1 MNNILNEIKQLID
14 ESMKEY
20 LPNVKYSDLEGNGN
34 IYYMNGKNGTEFDW
48 HVNDRISDFMMFY
61 NDEKNLGAVKS
72 ALYKDGTVV
81 IYIYGD
87 KGNKLVKEI
96 QTLCKASEKEILNL
110 AVILKNE
117 ADDKKL
123 FGAGID
129 KINTDTELSR
139 DKISDFIG
147 NRKYYE
153 TAINRKKLFNLRA
166 YVSKKITEEGWKVG
180 YMVKSE
186 PYNEWDSGWQF
197 LAGNEDDKYLSDPN
211 NTALLSIGVVCQLD
225 RDILKYLDSPV
236 GAQFIRISSNEF
248 ETDKHN
254 KAIYLEKR

>member
-1 MNNILNEIKQLID
+1 MNDILKEIKQLID
-14 ESMKEY
+14 ESMKKY
-20 LPNVKYSDLEGNGN
+20 LPDVKYSDLEENGN
-34 IYYMNGKNGTEFDW
+34 LYYMNGKNGTEFDW

-72 ALYKDGTVV
+72 ALYKDGGIV

-96 QTLCKASEKEILNL
+96 QTRCKASEQEILKL

-117 ADDKKL
+117 ADDKKI
-123 FGAGID
+123 FDAGID
-129 KINTDTELSR
+129 KIHTDIELPHG
-139 DKISDFIG
+139 KIEDFIS

-153 TAINRKKLFNLRA
+153 AVINRKKLFNLHA
-166 YVSKKITEEGWKVG
+166 CVSKKITEEGWKVG
-180 YMVKSE
+180 YMVKNK

-197 LAGNEDDKYLSDPN
+197 FAGDEDDKYLSDPKN
-211 NTALLSIGVVCQLD
+211 IALLSMGAVCQID
-225 RDILKYLDSPV
+225 RDILKYLNAPV

-248 ETDKHN
+248 ETDKHD
-254 KAIYLEKR
+254 KAIYMEKR